1 MSSAVCVSASLLA
14 AVDNTNR
21 FVRTLG
27 LFCAL
32 VLGVPM
38 RGVALVEVTPAEN
51 LHAHT
56 KLQINN
62 IYLLNDNKTSGQCI
76 RTLMI

>member
-1 MSSAVCVSASLLA
+1 MSNAVCVSASLLA

-32 VLGVPM
+32 VLGVPL

-51 LHAHT
+51 LHADT
-56 KLQINN
+56 KLQLNN
-62 IYLLNDNKTSGQCI
+62 IYQLNDNKTSGKCKH
-76 RTLMI
+76 

>member
-1 MSSAVCVSASLLA
+1 MSNAVCVSASLLA

-32 VLGVPM
+32 VLGV
-38 RGVALVEVTPAEN
+38 ALVEVTPAEN
-51 LHAHT
+51 LHADT

-62 IYLLNDNKTSGQCI
+62 IYQLNGNKRSGKCKH
-76 RTLMI
+76 

>member
-38 RGVALVEVTPAEN
+38 RGVALAEVTPAEN

-76 RTLMI
+76 HTLMI